1 MYSLFSCS
9 QVQQQIVDYENS
21 LAPPPPPPPPPPKKE
36 TSKRISKTCF
46 AKMFS
51 TSSFIQ
57 R

>member
-21 LAPPPPPPPPPPKKE
+21 LAPKKNE